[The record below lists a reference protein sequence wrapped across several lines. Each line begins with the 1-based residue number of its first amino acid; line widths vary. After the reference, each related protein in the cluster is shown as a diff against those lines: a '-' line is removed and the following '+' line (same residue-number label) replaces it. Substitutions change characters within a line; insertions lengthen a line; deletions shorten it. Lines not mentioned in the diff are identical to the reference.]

1 MLPWAPFRIVL
12 RSSPSGGTPDVAGP
26 YQCSYTDNGPLDTA
40 IEGSIPST
48 QGSVCRGQTRGRY
61 TFPPAYGPESSHRL
75 APSAWRTTGDK
86 DRR

>member
-48 QGSVCRGQTRGRY
+48 HKGRY
-61 TFPPAYGPESSHRL
+61 VVDRPAEDILSLPPT
-75 APSAWRTTGDK
+75 APNLLTG
-86 DRR
+86 